1 MEAFEFPDSRLGE
14 ISIKSNQMS
23 FDITALLLFTSNFEK
38 LIQNEVKQEDP
49 KKHYKEISK
58 RYSPWH
64 AFNLCRELYGDKSN
78 FI

>member
-1 MEAFEFPDSRLGE
+1 MSWEADPRIIEEKQDL
-14 ISIKSNQMS
+14 
-23 FDITALLLFTSNFEK
+23 EK